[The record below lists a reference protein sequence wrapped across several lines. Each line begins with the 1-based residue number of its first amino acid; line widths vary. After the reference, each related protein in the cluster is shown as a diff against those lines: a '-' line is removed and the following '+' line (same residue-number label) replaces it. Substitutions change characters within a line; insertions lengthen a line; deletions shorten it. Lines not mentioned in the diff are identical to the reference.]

1 MRVFIIDDEPIVR
14 AGLRQIFASES
25 DVTVVGEAGSAR
37 EAFLCIQAAAPDVV
51 VVDLV
56 LPGMDGAAV
65 TRDLRHRLPAARML
79 VLTIHGR
86 LRDVLDVF
94 AAGALGFALK
104 TEPVPSLLNAL
115 RAVAKGQR
123 YVSPA
128 VAPLM
133 KRTRNGTPADVLES
147 LSVREREIFHLII
160 RGTRIVDAARELCIS
175 RKTVETHIYRLYR
188 KLGCHNVG
196 DLVRFAAEHGLL
208 RSVPETLMEEDTGPR
223 PEGPSLSLCDDEDD
237 DTTDETR
244 AESPRNDAA

>member
-1 MRVFIIDDEPIVR
+1 MRIFIIDDEPIVR
-14 AGLRQIFASES
+14 AGLRQIFSSES
-25 DVTVVGEAGSAR
+25 DVIVAGEAGSAR
-37 EAFLCIQAAAPDVV
+37 EAFQTIQAAAPDVV

-56 LPGMDGAAV
+56 LPGMDGAAA
-65 TRDLRHRLPAARML
+65 TRDLRHRLPDARIL
-79 VLTIHGR
+79 ILTIHGR

-104 TEPVPSLLNAL
+104 TEPVGSLLTAL

-128 VAPLM
+128 VAPLLE
-133 KRTRNGTPADVLES
+133 RARNGSPADVLER
-147 LSVREREIFHLII
+147 LSVREREVFQLITC
-160 RGTRIVDAARELCIS
+160 GTRIVDAARELCIS

-208 RSVPETLMEEDTGPR
+208 RSVPDSLNGNGENSASVEHRARPLPLREEPV
-223 PEGPSLSLCDDEDD
+223 
-237 DTTDETR
+237 
-244 AESPRNDAA
+244 AEVTEAGAPRNDAA